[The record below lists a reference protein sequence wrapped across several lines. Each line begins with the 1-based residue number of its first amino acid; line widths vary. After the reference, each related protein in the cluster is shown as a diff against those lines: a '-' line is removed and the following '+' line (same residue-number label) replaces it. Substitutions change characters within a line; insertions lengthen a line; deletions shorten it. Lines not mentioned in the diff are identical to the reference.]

1 MRVLLTAI
9 NAKYI
14 HSNLAVYSLRA
25 YAAPYRDRIET
36 AEFTI
41 NQQQDYILQRI
52 YEKKPDILA
61 FSCYIWNV
69 ETVLSLVRDIAL
81 VLPETK
87 IWLGGPEVSYNGEEL
102 LKTYPEITGIMRGEG
117 EQSFLSL
124 LEYYLE
130 NKGEP
135 EEIGGI
141 LFRRKDGSIGQGRP
155 EWPALLP
162 LDVIPFPY
170 QDTEDFA
177 HRIIYYESSRGCPF
191 ACSYCLSSL
200 DRSVR
205 LRSIP
210 LVLKELQFF
219 LDHKV
224 PQVKFVDRT
233 FNCSHSHAMAIWKFI
248 REQDNGVT
256 NFHFEIEG
264 DLLRE
269 DELELLGQ
277 MRPGLVQLEIG
288 VQSVNPRTLAAV
300 NRKADFEKIA
310 RACRKLKAAGRQH
323 LHLDLIAGLPWEDF
337 DSFRESFRQVYAL
350 GAHELQ
356 LGFLKVLKGSGIER
370 EADSLEM
377 VRRHRPPYEVLY
389 TGWMSF
395 ADLLRLKGVEEMLEV
410 YYNSG
415 QFSVT
420 VAALEKQFANPFDLY
435 DGLAEAC
442 REKGA
447 FDVSL
452 SRMQRLNMLRDFI
465 RKEEKLPAAVG
476 DQLLLQDWYLRE
488 NAKTRPEWAPDLTA
502 WKSVIAGFYRSQ
514 DRRNRY
520 LPDYG
525 QYDWKQVMHMT
536 HLEPFLDGDG
546 APQAW
551 FLFDYRH
558 RDPITGNARMSR
570 IEENPA

>member
-1 MRVLLTAI
+1 M
-9 NAKYI
+9 
-14 HSNLAVYSLRA
+14 
-25 YAAPYRDRIET
+25 
-36 AEFTI
+36 
-41 NQQQDYILQRI
+41 
-52 YEKKPDILA
+52 
-61 FSCYIWNV
+61 
-69 ETVLSLVRDIAL
+69 
-81 VLPETK
+81 
-87 IWLGGPEVSYNGEEL
+87 
-102 LKTYPEITGIMRGEG
+102 
-117 EQSFLSL
+117 
-124 LEYYLE
+124 
-130 NKGEP
+130 
-135 EEIGGI
+135 
-141 LFRRKDGSIGQGRP
+141 
-155 EWPALLP
+155 
-162 LDVIPFPY
+162 
-170 QDTEDFA
+170 
-177 HRIIYYESSRGCPF
+177 
-191 ACSYCLSSL
+191 
-200 DRSVR
+200 
-205 LRSIP
+205 
-210 LVLKELQFF
+210 LKELQFF

-233 FNCSHSHAMAIWKFI
+233 FNCSHSHAMAVWSYI
-248 REQDNGVT
+248 REHDNGVT

-350 GAHELQ
+350 GPHELQ

-551 FLFDYRH
+551 FLFDYGTRSH
-558 RDPITGNARMSR
+558 YSPNEQNRRKSGLTGDG
-570 IEENPA
+570 IC